1 MIYLQITFVT
11 CFQFSLTNRAKQ
23 LKPVEKTFFCALS
36 KICFRYFF
44 SSKMF
49 NGISAEFH
57 SLRSGF
63 EQGKRKNIQLSF
75 DTKIIALFGDTKF
88 FDRKLLNVDLLKTI
102 SQKPENE
109 NSLKKIQ
116 DLTPD
121 ALILAEPD

>member
-1 MIYLQITFVT
+1 MEFQPNFVHW
-11 CFQFSLTNRAKQ
+11 
-23 LKPVEKTFFCALS
+23 E
-36 KICFRYFF
+36 
-44 SSKMF
+44 
-49 NGISAEFH
+49 
-57 SLRSGF
+57 SGF

-88 FDRKLLNVDLLKTI
+88 FDRKLLNADLLKTI
-102 SQKPENE
+102 AQKPENE